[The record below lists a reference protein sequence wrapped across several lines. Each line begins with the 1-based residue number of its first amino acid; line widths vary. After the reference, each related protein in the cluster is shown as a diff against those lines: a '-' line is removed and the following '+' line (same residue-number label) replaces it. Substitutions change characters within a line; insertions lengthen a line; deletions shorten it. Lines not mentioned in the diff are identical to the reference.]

1 MNFLTLVWHWLTNA
15 SNWTGENGVPTRLA
29 EHLTYSATAL
39 VVAAAIALPV
49 GLLTG
54 HFRRGGF
61 LVVCIGNAARALPT
75 IGLLTLMVFLVG
87 LGAVAP
93 LTALVAIAIPPILVN
108 AYEAIRQVPADVV
121 DAARNVGMT
130 PRQVLFRVE
139 VPAALPLI
147 LIGIRGAAVQVV
159 ATATIAAYVGM
170 GGLGRYIFDGLAT
183 RDYQIVAVGAVLAAL
198 CAVAV
203 EGAFIALERLV
214 VSPGLQQR
222 SSRFT
227 IHRSARQPVRVST
240 PEGAIS

>member
-1 MNFLTLVWHWLTNA
+1 MNFLSLVWQWLSSS
-15 SNWTGENGVPTRLA
+15 SNWAGENGVPARLT
-29 EHLTYSATAL
+29 EHLAYSATAL
-39 VVAAAIALPV
+39 IVAAAIALPV

-54 HFRRGGF
+54 HFRKGGF
-61 LVVCIGNAARALPT
+61 LVICLGNAARAMPT

-87 LGAVAP
+87 LDAIAP

-108 AYEAIRQVPADVV
+108 SYEAVRQVPRDVV
-121 DAARNVGMT
+121 DAAQNMGMT

-139 VPAALPLI
+139 IPAAMSLI

-183 RDYQIVAVGAVLAAL
+183 RDYQLVAVGAALAAV

-203 EGAFIALERLV
+203 EGAFVAFERLV
-214 VSPGLQQR
+214 VSPGLLQR

-227 IHRSARQPVRVST
+227 LHRAARRPVRVLT
-240 PEGAIS
+240 PEGAIA

>member
-1 MNFLTLVWHWLTNA
+1 MNFLTLVWQWLATPG
-15 SNWTGENGVPTRLA
+15 NWSGENGVPTRLA
-29 EHLTYSATAL
+29 EHLTYSAAAL
-39 VVAAAIALPV
+39 LIAALIALPV

-61 LVVCIGNAARALPT
+61 FVICLGNAARAMPT
-75 IGLLTLMVFLVG
+75 IGLLTLVVFLVG
-87 LGAVAP
+87 LGVVAP

-108 AYEAIRQVPADVV
+108 SYEAVRQVPRDVV
-121 DAARNVGMT
+121 DAAQNMGMT

-139 VPAALPLI
+139 IPAAMSLI

-183 RDYQIVAVGAVLAAL
+183 RDYQVVAVGAALAAV

-203 EGAFIALERLV
+203 EGAFVAFERLV
-214 VSPGLQQR
+214 VSPGLLQR

-227 IHRSARQPVRVST
+227 LHRSARRPVRVPT
-240 PEGAIS
+240 PEGAIA

>member
-1 MNFLTLVWHWLTNA
+1 MNFLTLVWQWLSTPG
-15 SNWTGENGVPTRLA
+15 NWSGENGVPTRLA
-29 EHLTYSATAL
+29 EHLTYSAAAL
-39 VVAAAIALPV
+39 VIAALIALPV

-61 LVVCIGNAARALPT
+61 FVICLGNAARAMPT
-75 IGLLTLMVFLVG
+75 IGLLTLVVFLVG
-87 LGAVAP
+87 LGVVAP

-108 AYEAIRQVPADVV
+108 SYEAVRQVPRDVV
-121 DAARNVGMT
+121 DAAQNMGMT

-139 VPAALPLI
+139 IPAAMSLI

-183 RDYQIVAVGAVLAAL
+183 RDYQVVAVGAALAAV

-203 EGAFIALERLV
+203 EGAFVAFERLV
-214 VSPGLQQR
+214 VSPGLLQR

-227 IHRSARQPVRVST
+227 LHRSARRPVRVLT
-240 PEGAIS
+240 PEGAIA